1 LLDNLNGLSKLM
13 ENGFGDGQ
21 LKWKSP
27 REFRNFTYRQSGFNL
42 DKKSGQAVLSLSK
55 LGDIPIRLHR
65 AIPEDA
71 KLKQVTVKKEPTGER
86 GALFGVEIDREPL
99 EPPENPE
106 WCVGIDVGILKY
118 APDTDGTTVGSLNLS
133 AEQER
138 QKREQRSLS
147 RKTHGSNNWEKQR
160 RQVAKCHADP
170 RRNRCDFL
178 DNSRT
183 TTLGSTTS

>member
-1 LLDNLNGLSKLM
+1 L
-13 ENGFGDGQ
+13 
-21 LKWKSP
+21 
-27 REFRNFTYRQSGFNL
+27 
-42 DKKSGQAVLSLSK
+42 A
-55 LGDIPIRLHR
+55 HR

-86 GALFGVEIDREPL
+86 GAIFGVEIDREPP

-118 APDTDGTTVGSLNLS
+118 APDTDGTTAGSLNLS